1 MPPTESIGGI
11 GGGVFFQIRG
21 QKTRFDK
28 KKRFKI
34 LLEIDQ
40 IYGDGRGFQN
50 LACLRTKGGREFFLC
65 LCHDNKAIGIT
76 DKLISCLLKLLVNDV
91 TNKVGK

>member
-11 GGGVFFQIRG
+11 GGGVFFQMRD

-40 IYGDGRGFQN
+40 IYGNGRGF
-50 LACLRTKGGREFFLC
+50 
-65 LCHDNKAIGIT
+65 
-76 DKLISCLLKLLVNDV
+76 
-91 TNKVGK
+91 

>member
-11 GGGVFFQIRG
+11 GGGVFFQMRD

-34 LLEIDQ
+34 LLELVLMKMGMDQ
-40 IYGDGRGFQN
+40 NYGDGRGF
-50 LACLRTKGGREFFLC
+50 
-65 LCHDNKAIGIT
+65 
-76 DKLISCLLKLLVNDV
+76 
-91 TNKVGK
+91 

>member
-1 MPPTESIGGI
+1 MDVGIVCSDFAIFREFQLKRCCPPNESI
-11 GGGVFFQIRG
+11 GGGVFLPMRG

-40 IYGDGRGFQN
+40 NYGDGQGF
-50 LACLRTKGGREFFLC
+50 
-65 LCHDNKAIGIT
+65 
-76 DKLISCLLKLLVNDV
+76 
-91 TNKVGK
+91 

>member
-1 MPPTESIGGI
+1 LDISEKRSTRDADVGIVCSDLAIFREFHLKRSCPRMPPTESIGGI

-34 LLEIDQ
+34 LLEMDQ
-40 IYGDGRGFQN
+40 NYGDGHGF
-50 LACLRTKGGREFFLC
+50 
-65 LCHDNKAIGIT
+65 
-76 DKLISCLLKLLVNDV
+76 
-91 TNKVGK
+91 

>member
-1 MPPTESIGGI
+1 MPPPNESV
-11 GGGVFFQIRG
+11 GGGVFFQMRD

-40 IYGDGRGFQN
+40 NYGDGQGF
-50 LACLRTKGGREFFLC
+50 
-65 LCHDNKAIGIT
+65 
-76 DKLISCLLKLLVNDV
+76 
-91 TNKVGK
+91 

>member
-11 GGGVFFQIRG
+11 GGGVFFQMRD

-28 KKRFKI
+28 KKHFQI

-40 IYGDGRGFQN
+40 IYGDGRGF
-50 LACLRTKGGREFFLC
+50 
-65 LCHDNKAIGIT
+65 
-76 DKLISCLLKLLVNDV
+76 
-91 TNKVGK
+91 